1 MRSITASTKANTID
15 AAIPVTPIGVKKPA
29 KAKNTIEA
37 AMKTTIHQYN
47 HTTAFE
53 TSASLTTSNATNP
66 N

>member
-1 MRSITASTKANTID
+1 MRSITASTKANTIK

-29 KAKNTIEA
+29 KAKNTIKA
-37 AMKTTIHQYN
+37 AMKTTIHPYN

-53 TSASLTTSNATNP
+53 TSGSLTIFNTTNP